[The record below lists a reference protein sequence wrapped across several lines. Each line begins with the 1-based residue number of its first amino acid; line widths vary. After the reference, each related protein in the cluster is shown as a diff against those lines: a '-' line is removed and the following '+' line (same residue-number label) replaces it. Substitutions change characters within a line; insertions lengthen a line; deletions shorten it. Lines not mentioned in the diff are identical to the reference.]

1 MNYKEEII
9 SKIPALQLLINMGYQ
24 YLSSEEALAMRA
36 NKYSNVLLEPILK
49 AQLAK
54 INRIHYRGEDY
65 AFSDENIH
73 AAVAALK
80 ELPTQEG
87 FMAVSQQ
94 VYDLLT
100 LGKSFE
106 QTIGGSKKSY
116 SFRYI
121 DWEVPENN
129 VFHVSEEFQVT
140 RTARNDYYRPD
151 IVLFING
158 IPIVVIECKSNVIK
172 NPITEAI
179 SQHLRNQKDDG
190 IRELYQYSQ
199 LLLALS
205 VNEARYATTATPLK
219 YWQVWRELFGSQE
232 VQAQVMEQ
240 LKELKNKPLPR
251 KEQEALFTKHNKE
264 TQDFFH
270 QRAQEEVLLV
280 EQDLLLYYLCRKDR
294 LLRLIQYYTIFDN
307 HIKKIARYQQF
318 FAVED
323 TLARVKHIENGK
335 RTGGVIWHTQG
346 SGKSLTM
353 VMLAQLLAVDKNIK
367 HPKLLLVTDRTD
379 LDKQISETFKKCN
392 LPVVKAST
400 GTNLTELLRERTDR
414 VITTTIH
421 KFETVVNQLKK
432 ALTSSEIFVLIDE
445 AHRTQYGRLGIKM
458 QQVFPKACFIA
469 FTGTPL
475 MKKEKNTAAKFGGII
490 GTPYTI
496 TDAVADGAIVPI
508 LYEGRH
514 NQYDLNEKPLDN
526 YFNRVSDPLN
536 DYGKAR
542 LKRKVNS
549 ISQLNNADQIIQS
562 RAWDIAGHFKN
573 NVQNEGFKAML
584 VTPSKTAAI
593 RYQYYLEK
601 ECKLNCEVLI
611 SAPDMRENNDDLL
624 EEDDYKVGSFYKTMM
639 DIYGSPQKYEDSLI
653 NGFRDRE
660 EPELLIVV
668 DKLLTGFDA
677 PIVKVMYLTRGLK
690 EHTLLQAIARVNRVK
705 EGKDYGLIVD
715 YYGNLENLDK
725 AIEMYGS
732 WEDFEADD
740 LKGTV
745 INAAKEI
752 EKLPQLHSQL
762 WDIFKTIKN
771 KYDTEAYAELLS
783 DKEKRETFYER
794 FSLFARMLKLAFS
807 LVGFGTPENAP
818 TIERYQKDLKF
829 FHSLRTDVAR
839 RYFDT
844 IDYTEYE
851 KQIKK
856 LIDKHIITDGDFLQ
870 ITEKIDLFDK
880 EARDKALEEIK
891 GHASKADHIASR
903 TEKAISIKMDE
914 DPVFYQKLSTLIR
927 QTIEAYRQKRIDEL
941 EYFNRVRDYEKQ
953 FFEGTQS
960 DLPEALIGNKKAT
973 AIYNLLGEHLKTLDT
988 LPNIA
993 QKVEWALQLDL
1004 LINHIIYEEG
1014 TPIVDWQ
1021 QNSLLVSEIAQTID
1035 DFFYQLKQQQ
1045 GVEIS
1050 FDIVD
1055 TIIEEIVKVSKQI
1068 G

>member
-1 MNYKEEII
+1 MHYREEII
-9 SKIPALQLLINMGYQ
+9 SQIPALQLLINMGYQ
-24 YLSSEEALAMRA
+24 YLSSEEALAMRG

-54 INRIHYRGEDY
+54 INRIHYCGEDY

-73 AAVAALK
+73 AAVVALK

-251 KEQEALFTKHNKE
+251 KEQEALFAKHNKE

-294 LLRLIQYYTIFDN
+294 LLRLMQYYTIFDN

-432 ALTSSEIFVLIDE
+432 VLTSSEIFVLIDE
-445 AHRTQYGRLGIKM
+445 AHRTQYGSLGIKM

-526 YFNRVSDPLN
+526 HFNRVSDPLN
-536 DYGKAR
+536 DYGKAS

-549 ISQLNNADQIIQS
+549 IAQLNDADQIIQS
-562 RAWDIAGHFKN
+562 RAWDI
-573 NVQNEGFKAML
+573 L
-584 VTPSKTAAI
+584 
-593 RYQYYLEK
+593 
-601 ECKLNCEVLI
+601 
-611 SAPDMRENNDDLL
+611 
-624 EEDDYKVGSFYKTMM
+624 KTMYKM
-639 DIYGSPQKYEDSLI
+639 
-653 NGFRDRE
+653 
-660 EPELLIVV
+660 
-668 DKLLTGFDA
+668 
-677 PIVKVMYLTRGLK
+677 KV
-690 EHTLLQAIARVNRVK
+690 
-705 EGKDYGLIVD
+705 
-715 YYGNLENLDK
+715 
-725 AIEMYGS
+725 
-732 WEDFEADD
+732 
-740 LKGTV
+740 
-745 INAAKEI
+745 
-752 EKLPQLHSQL
+752 
-762 WDIFKTIKN
+762 
-771 KYDTEAYAELLS
+771 
-783 DKEKRETFYER
+783 
-794 FSLFARMLKLAFS
+794 
-807 LVGFGTPENAP
+807 
-818 TIERYQKDLKF
+818 
-829 FHSLRTDVAR
+829 
-839 RYFDT
+839 
-844 IDYTEYE
+844 
-851 KQIKK
+851 
-856 LIDKHIITDGDFLQ
+856 
-870 ITEKIDLFDK
+870 
-880 EARDKALEEIK
+880 
-891 GHASKADHIASR
+891 
-903 TEKAISIKMDE
+903 
-914 DPVFYQKLSTLIR
+914 
-927 QTIEAYRQKRIDEL
+927 
-941 EYFNRVRDYEKQ
+941 
-953 FFEGTQS
+953 
-960 DLPEALIGNKKAT
+960 
-973 AIYNLLGEHLKTLDT
+973 
-988 LPNIA
+988 
-993 QKVEWALQLDL
+993 
-1004 LINHIIYEEG
+1004 
-1014 TPIVDWQ
+1014 
-1021 QNSLLVSEIAQTID
+1021 
-1035 DFFYQLKQQQ
+1035 LKQC
-1045 GVEIS
+1045 
-1050 FDIVD
+1050 
-1055 TIIEEIVKVSKQI
+1055 
-1068 G
+1068 